1 MSVPSTQIP
10 RHDAILFV
18 WQDRTDARTDR
29 RFHKPTIVASNK
41 EQKKEPSPPTTVD
54 PFLLQRGSSRSH
66 RYPSFTV
73 IMSAATGKRKSKT
86 SSQKS
91 KEPTTK
97 RAKQDTNESLPSAI
111 SDVGLNKIVSD
122 AKGQTTTLHKV
133 HDKKKA
139 AKALNNSPS
148 NETKVGP
155 QLDDDSDHSDSD
167 EGDDDE
173 LLAAAAAWAQRD
185 ETLRTT
191 PPARGLDDEK
201 THDLSL
207 HITQL
212 PYDAN
217 ELDLRRLFA
226 EQGCR
231 ISSIRLVYDRDE
243 KGRKTVFRGVAFVD
257 LVDKESYD
265 KALSLNRKS
274 PIRGRKLN
282 IRPTKSK
289 QELASI
295 VSRTRE
301 LVQEKIQKQR
311 EIGAGSGA
319 DGDVAAVG
327 KKDDKEKRD
336 KKKEKKK
343 TQKEKDKG
351 KAAKKKESKTK
362 VKLDPETGDSPAT
375 KVEKKE
381 PHKLT
386 KRERNR
392 RAAILAGIKRKST

>member
-1 MSVPSTQIP
+1 
-10 RHDAILFV
+10 
-18 WQDRTDARTDR
+18 
-29 RFHKPTIVASNK
+29 
-41 EQKKEPSPPTTVD
+41 
-54 PFLLQRGSSRSH
+54 
-66 RYPSFTV
+66 
-73 IMSAATGKRKSKT
+73 MSAATGKRKSKT
-86 SSQKS
+86 FSQKS
-91 KEPTTK
+91 KEPTAK
-97 RAKQDTNESLPSAI
+97 RAKRGADASVQAATSR
-111 SDVGLNKIVSD
+111 DVGRDKIVPD
-122 AKGQTTTLHKV
+122 EKDQPTTLHKV
-133 HDKKKA
+133 HDKKREKFIIKNA
-139 AKALNNSPS
+139 ATTSNNPPS
-148 NETKVGP
+148 HHAKERQGE
-155 QLDDDSDHSDSD
+155 DSDHSNSD
-167 EGDDDE
+167 EGDDEE

-185 ETLRTT
+185 ETPSTM
-191 PPARGLDDEK
+191 PASGLHDEK

-319 DGDVAAVG
+319 DGDGVVG

-343 TQKEKDKG
+343 NQKEKDKG
-351 KAAKKKESKTK
+351 KVAKGKEPKTK
-362 VKLDPETGDSPAT
+362 VKLEAKKDDGPTA

-392 RAAILAGIKRKST
+392 RAAILAAITRKSI

>member
-1 MSVPSTQIP
+1 
-10 RHDAILFV
+10 
-18 WQDRTDARTDR
+18 
-29 RFHKPTIVASNK
+29 
-41 EQKKEPSPPTTVD
+41 
-54 PFLLQRGSSRSH
+54 
-66 RYPSFTV
+66 
-73 IMSAATGKRKSKT
+73 MSAEGKRKSKT
-86 SSQKS
+86 FSQKS
-91 KEPTTK
+91 KEPKAK
-97 RAKQDTNESLPSAI
+97 RAKQETTDTTSR
-111 SDVGLNKIVSD
+111 DDGLDKVVTHEK
-122 AKGQTTTLHKV
+122 AKATA
-133 HDKKKA
+133 HDKEHGNKKENSMVKKA
-139 AKALNNSPS
+139 TKKSKYPPS
-148 NETKVGP
+148 NQTN
-155 QLDDDSDHSDSD
+155 DDNFRKKNDESVNDQADDHDNSSSDSD
-167 EGDDDE
+167 DGDDNE

-185 ETLRTT
+185 EPPTTT
-191 PPARGLDDEK
+191 PVSGLHDEK
-201 THDLSL
+201 IHDLSL

-311 EIGAGSGA
+311 EIGAGNGT
-319 DGDVAAVG
+319 DGDVPPG
-327 KKDDKEKRD
+327 KKDDKGKKE

-343 TQKEKDKG
+343 AQKQKDKG
-351 KAAKKKESKTK
+351 KAAKAKETKIKGNLEPKKSDIST
-362 VKLDPETGDSPAT
+362 T

-386 KRERNR
+386 KSERNR
-392 RAAILAGIKRKST
+392 RAAILAGIKRKSS